1 MARDNGGII
10 GVTNNPTSSTAT
22 GVWSIESQ
30 YQARVGD
37 TWPQRALFTT
47 KSLRFNPASSDYLN
61 RTPSSVGN
69 RRTATFSCWFKRSLI
84 TSAQTLFW
92 AGSDNSNYQT
102 FPRFLANDKIVV
114 AEINSGSTTWEI
126 FTNRQFRDVGA
137 WYHIVVALDTTQST
151 AANRVKIYVNG
162 VQETSLNIDGGYPGQ
177 NRDTLI
183 NTAVPHQIGHD
194 YVAQYYGGYT
204 AESILIDGQALTPT
218 SFGETNSD
226 SGIWIPK
233 TITGLTFGTN
243 GYYLK
248 NANAGALGTDSSGQ
262 SNNLTVNN
270 LTSIDQS
277 SDSPSNNFATMNP
290 LDNFYYNGVF
300 SEGNLKIINGSG
312 REAGATSTIALS
324 SGKWFW
330 EAKPKSNVAPVIGIQ
345 PAPSAANT
353 SSSPSMQVNGFGYL
367 KTGKVETSNGSGGS
381 TVLASYATYA
391 ADNIIGVALDLDS
404 SQAKIYFY
412 KNGALQGSGVNIT
425 SASATTNGHYFVGF
439 GVLGGQDTFE
449 INFGSPPYANSSGN
463 ADSSGFG
470 NFEYA
475 VPTGYLSLCTNNLN
489 LLG

>member
-1 MARDNGGII
+1 MSIIIPANTLAAGGFDVDN
-10 GVTNNPTSSTAT
+10 SC
-22 GVWSIESQ
+22 
-30 YQARVGD
+30 
-37 TWPQRALFTT
+37 
-47 KSLRFNPASSDYLN
+47 RFNPADSAFMHK
-61 RTPSSVGN
+61 TPNAGN

-162 VQETSLNIDGGYPGQ
+162 VQETDVNTDGGYPGE

-183 NTAVPHQIGHD
+183 NTAVPHQIAHD
-194 YVAQYYGGYT
+194 YVAQYYGGYV
-204 AESILIDGQALTPT
+204 AQACFLEGSQNAPT
-218 SFGETNSD
+218 DFGEFDAD
-226 SGIWIPK
+226 SGIWKPIDVS
-233 TITGLTFGTN
+233 GLTFGTN
-243 GYYLK
+243 GFFCDFEASDNLG
-248 NANAGALGTDSSGQ
+248 NDANGGTDLTESG
-262 SNNLTVNN
+262 LAAT
-270 LTSIDQS
+270 DQS
-277 SDSPSNNFATMNP
+277 LDTCTNNFATMNP

-330 EAKPKSNVAPVIGIQ
+330 EAKPKSNVAPVIGI
-345 PAPSAANT
+345 ASTPSATNT
-353 SSSPSMQVNGFGYL
+353 SSSAAISVNGFGYL

-381 TVLASYATYA
+381 NVLANYAVYV
-391 ADNIIGVALDLDS
+391 ADDIIGVALDLDS
-404 SQAKIYFY
+404 SQAKVYFY
-412 KNGALQGSGVNIT
+412 KNGTLQGSGVNIT

-449 INFGSPPYANSSGN
+449 VNFGSPPYANSSGN
-463 ADSSGFG
+463 ADGNGFG
-470 NFEYA
+470 DFEYA
-475 VPTGYLSLCTNNLN
+475 VPSGYFAICTKNLAEY
-489 LLG
+489 G

>member
-1 MARDNGGII
+1 MPLILPGNVGSATAAAGFSVDN
-10 GVTNNPTSSTAT
+10 SC
-22 GVWSIESQ
+22 
-30 YQARVGD
+30 
-37 TWPQRALFTT
+37 
-47 KSLRFNPASSDYLN
+47 RFNPADSAFMHK
-61 RTPSSVGN
+61 TPNAGN
-69 RRTATFSCWFKRSLI
+69 RKKATFSCWFKRSLI

-162 VQETSLNIDGGYPGQ
+162 VQETDVNTDGGYPGA

-183 NTAVPHQIGHD
+183 NTAVPHQIAHD
-194 YVAQYYGGYT
+194 YVAQYYGGYV
-204 AESILIDGQALTPT
+204 AEACFLEGSQNAPT
-218 SFGETNSD
+218 DFGEFDED
-226 SGIWIPK
+226 SGIWKPIDVS
-233 TITGLTFGTN
+233 GLTFGTN
-243 GYYLK
+243 GFYLDYEASG
-248 NANAGALGTDSSGQ
+248 NLGNDVNGGTDLTESG
-262 SNNLTVNN
+262 LAAT
-270 LTSIDQS
+270 DQS
-277 SDSPSNNFATMNP
+277 LDTCTNNFATMNP

-330 EAKPKSNVAPVIGIQ
+330 EAKPKSNVAPVIGI
-345 PAPSAANT
+345 ASTPSATNT
-353 SSSPSMQVNGFGYL
+353 SSSAAISVNGFGYL

-381 TVLASYATYA
+381 NVLANYAVYV
-391 ADNIIGVALDLDS
+391 ADDIIGVALDLDS
-404 SQAKIYFY
+404 SQAKVYFY
-412 KNGALQGSGVNIT
+412 KNGTLQGSGVNIT

-449 INFGSPPYANSSGN
+449 VNFGSPPYANSSGN
-463 ADSSGFG
+463 ADGNGFG
-470 NFEYA
+470 DFEYA
-475 VPTGYLSLCTNNLN
+475 VPSGYFAICTKNLAEY
-489 LLG
+489 G

>member
-1 MARDNGGII
+1 MPLILPGNVGSATAAAGFSVDN
-10 GVTNNPTSSTAT
+10 SC
-22 GVWSIESQ
+22 
-30 YQARVGD
+30 
-37 TWPQRALFTT
+37 
-47 KSLRFNPASSDYLN
+47 RFNPADSAFMHK
-61 RTPSSVGN
+61 TPNAGN
-69 RRTATFSCWFKRSLI
+69 RKKATFSCWFKRSLI

-162 VQETSLNIDGGYPGQ
+162 VQETDVNTDGGYPGA

-183 NTAVPHQIGHD
+183 NTAVPHQIAHD
-194 YVAQYYGGYT
+194 YVAQYYGGYV
-204 AESILIDGQALTPT
+204 AQACFLEGSQNAPT
-218 SFGETNSD
+218 DFGEFDAD
-226 SGIWIPK
+226 SGIWKPIDVS
-233 TITGLTFGTN
+233 GLTFGTN
-243 GYYLK
+243 GFFCDFEASDNLG
-248 NANAGALGTDSSGQ
+248 NDANGGTDLTESG
-262 SNNLTVNN
+262 LAAT
-270 LTSIDQS
+270 DQS
-277 SDSPSNNFATMNP
+277 LDTCTNNFATMNP

-330 EAKPKSNVAPVIGIQ
+330 EAKPKSNVAPVIGI
-345 PAPSAANT
+345 ASTPSATNT
-353 SSSPSMQVNGFGYL
+353 SSSAAISVNGFGYL

-381 TVLASYATYA
+381 NVLANYAVYV
-391 ADNIIGVALDLDS
+391 ADDIIGVALDLDS
-404 SQAKIYFY
+404 SQAKVYFY
-412 KNGALQGSGVNIT
+412 KNGTLQGSGVNIT

-449 INFGSPPYANSSGN
+449 VNFGSPPYANSSGN
-463 ADSSGFG
+463 ADGNGFG
-470 NFEYA
+470 DFEYA
-475 VPTGYLSLCTNNLN
+475 VPSGYFAICTKNLAEY
-489 LLG
+489 G